1 MGISWRKSA
10 VAFGVLWLF
19 VLLGVGSRPPT
30 VVAQAPKPE
39 FKLKLMGINRTLDP
53 WKLYQEW
60 AQTVEKRTNG
70 RVQFEL
76 TSLPELG
83 LSGAETLRV
92 LRTGVVDITETYG
105 GYVAGELPLV
115 EILELPGIFPDPQTA
130 KKAILAW
137 KPTEAKLLD
146 QKANAVLLAMAL
158 YPDQAFF
165 SKKAVRKPADFKGLK
180 TRVHSVALASLVAGL
195 GGEPL
200 TIAFAEVYT
209 ALERGT
215 LDAAISGTKPGFGLR
230 WYEVSKYLVGP
241 ISMRPHVALAINK
254 NTWKRLPPDIQQIMK
269 DDAEKIVEGK
279 AFEAIEVWNK
289 EGIDKSVE
297 KGMEHIP
304 VLARDPGRHQGRV
317 AHQGGPGLGE
327 ARGRGRRCPPVQ
339 RDHRAA
345 CRIRSQILSRRRCEC
360 RTRRGRWM
368 SALMRPDI
376 WLAACTS
383 CLPFSPPTMS
393 WRASGAA
400 PSACRP
406 RASPTRSA
414 DTCSPWP
421 LPGGLPM
428 PFAPAPTYVSM
439 CCSRIWRAG

>member
-1 MGISWRKSA
+1 MNSPLRR
-10 VAFGVLWLF
+10 VA
-19 VLLGVGSRPPT
+19 VLLGFLGLVVLLAHIPPPAAVT
-30 VVAQAPKPE
+30 AQASKAE

-53 WKLYQEW
+53 WKLYEEW
-60 AQTVEKRTNG
+60 ARTVEKRSNG

-83 LSGAETLRV
+83 LGGAETLRI
-92 LRTGVVDITETYG
+92 LRTGVVDVTETYG

-146 QKANAVLLAMAL
+146 QKANAVLLAMAV

-200 TIAFAEVYT
+200 TIAFAETYT

-241 ISMRPHVALAINK
+241 ISMRPHVALAVNK
-254 NTWKRLPPDIQQIMK
+254 NTWKRLPPDIQKIMK
-269 DDAEKIVEGK
+269 DEAETLVEAK
-279 AFEAIEVWNK
+279 SFEAIEGWNK

-297 KGMEHIP
+297 KGMEH
-304 VLARDPGRHQGRV
+304 
-317 AHQGGPGLGE
+317 
-327 ARGRGRRCPPVQ
+327 
-339 RDHRAA
+339 
-345 CRIRSQILSRRRCEC
+345 
-360 RTRRGRWM
+360 
-368 SALMRPDI
+368 
-376 WLAACTS
+376 
-383 CLPFSPPTMS
+383 LPFSPETQAAIKETL
-393 WRASGAA
+393 RAKVV
-400 PSACRP
+400 P
-406 RASPTRSA
+406 
-414 DTCSPWP
+414 DW
-421 LPGGLPM
+421 
-428 PFAPAPTYVSM
+428 VK
-439 CCSRIWRAG
+439 RAGGPEAARLFNEIIAPLVGYKVSA

>member
-1 MGISWRKSA
+1 MSTSMRRI
-10 VAFGVLWLF
+10 AF
-19 VLLGVGSRPPT
+19 LLGVLGLLVLLAGVWTPAT
-30 VVAQAPKPE
+30 VVAQAPKAE

-53 WKLYQEW
+53 WKLFQEW

-83 LSGAETLRV
+83 LGGAETLRL
-92 LRTGVVDITETYG
+92 LRTGVIDVTETYG

-146 QKANAVLLAMAL
+146 QKANAVLLAMAV

-241 ISMRPHVALAINK
+241 ISMRPHVALAVNK
-254 NTWKRLPPDIQQIMK
+254 NTWKRLPPDIQKIMK
-269 DDAEKIVEGK
+269 DEAETLVEGK
-279 AFEAIEVWNK
+279 AFDAIEAWNK

-304 VLARDPGRHQGRV
+304 
-317 AHQGGPGLGE
+317 
-327 ARGRGRRCPPVQ
+327 
-339 RDHRAA
+339 
-345 CRIRSQILSRRRCEC
+345 
-360 RTRRGRWM
+360 
-368 SALMRPDI
+368 
-376 WLAACTS
+376 
-383 CLPFSPPTMS
+383 FSPETQ
-393 WRASGAA
+393 AVIKDVL
-400 PSACRP
+400 
-406 RASPTRSA
+406 RSKVVP
-414 DTCSPWP
+414 DW
-421 LPGGLPM
+421 
-428 PFAPAPTYVSM
+428 VK
-439 CCSRIWRAG
+439 RAGGAEAARLFNEIIAPLVGYKVSA